1 MRPSLSAAVLFLVLA
16 ASGGAAAHADTLRCG
31 NRLVGP
37 GDTATEVLAKCG
49 KPTSVE
55 VITEPIRARNAQGG
69 GTRVVGETHVEIW
82 RYERGSRSF
91 PAILKFEQG
100 VLKTLEFEKG

>member
-1 MRPSLSAAVLFLVLA
+1 MRASLPAAILGLCLA
-16 ASGGAAAHADTLRCG
+16 AGAPAHADTLRCG
-31 NRLVGP
+31 NKLVAP

-49 KPTSVE
+49 KPESVD
-55 VITEPIRARNAQGG
+55 VITEPIRARNAQG

-100 VLKTLEFEKG
+100 VLKALEFEKS